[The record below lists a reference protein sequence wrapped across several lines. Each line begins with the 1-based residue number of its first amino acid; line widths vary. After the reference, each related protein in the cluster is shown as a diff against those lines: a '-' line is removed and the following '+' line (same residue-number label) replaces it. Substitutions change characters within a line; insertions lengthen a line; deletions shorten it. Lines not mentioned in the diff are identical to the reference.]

1 MKRND
6 LWALRQKRAGK
17 STLLNII
24 NNRSFATSGSVQ
36 LAGETVTD
44 NETALNHIYL
54 MSEDNLFPPQ
64 LKIKDILKRLKVL
77 WIL

>member
-1 MKRND
+1 LLGRNG
-6 LWALRQKRAGK
+6 AGK

-24 NNRSFATSGSVQ
+24 NNRSFASSGSVQ

-44 NETALNHIYL
+44 NETALNHFYL

-64 LKIKDILKRLKVL
+64 LKIKDILKTTEGFYGSYD
-77 WIL
+77 WS